1 VSVHLNEL
9 DRSMLD
15 GDLGEATRFAMSV
28 VVRMAEAVEAS
39 DLISVEQA
47 HIDACALMSESNLEF
62 VRRLAEQGGRVR
74 VPTTLNMVSVDL
86 EQWEELGV
94 PREFAERATRIAD
107 SYRGLGCVPTWT
119 CAPYQG
125 YLSPRFGQQI
135 AWGESNAVV
144 YANSVLG
151 ARTNRYPDFLD
162 VCGAI
167 TGRVPNTGLHR
178 TENRRGELVVRVP
191 ETGEASWAS
200 PSAWAVLGHLI
211 GELVGERIPVIVG
224 LPRPATCEQLKA
236 LGAAAASSGSVEMFH
251 AVGVTP
257 EAPDLETA
265 LHGAKDAEELELTR
279 QMLAGARNRMSSA
292 AEGEKLDAVILGCPH
307 FSYAEFEALATEI
320 RALGPRRVRPDV
332 QFLVLSD
339 SASLALA
346 SRGGLTEGIRGF
358 GATIALDT
366 CPFHSPIVADRAP
379 VVMTNSG
386 KCAYYAPAELGASV
400 ALGTVRDCVR
410 SAVTGVVT
418 REETLWARP

>member
-1 VSVHLNEL
+1 MNVRLNDL
-9 DRSMLD
+9 DRSMLN

-62 VRRLAEQGGRVR
+62 VHRLAEQGGRVR
-74 VPTTLNMVSVDL
+74 VPTTLSMVSLDL
-86 EQWEELGV
+86 EHWKELGV
-94 PREFAERATRIAD
+94 PREFAERATRIAE
-107 SYRGLGCVPTWT
+107 SYRRLGCVPTWT

-151 ARTNRYPDFLD
+151 ARTIRYPDFLD
-162 VCGAI
+162 VCAAI
-167 TGRVPNTGLHR
+167 TGRVPYTGLHR

-191 ETGEASWAS
+191 ETGEASWAN
-200 PSAWAVLGHLI
+200 PSAWAVVGHLI

-251 AVGVTP
+251 AVGITP
-257 EAPDLETA
+257 EAPDLKTA
-265 LHGAKDAEELELTR
+265 LHGSKDAEEVRLTR
-279 QMLAGARNRMSSA
+279 EALAAAWDRMSSA
-292 AEGEKLDAVILGCPH
+292 VEGEELDAVILGCPH
-307 FSYAEFEALATEI
+307 FSYAEFDVLATEI
-320 RALGPRRVRPDV
+320 RALDSQRVRPGV

-346 SRGGLTEGIRGF
+346 CKGGLLEGIKRF
-358 GATIALDT
+358 GATIVRDT

-379 VVMTNSG
+379 AVMTNSG

-400 ALGTVRDCVR
+400 AFGTVRDCVR
-410 SAVTGVVT
+410 SAVAGVVT
-418 REETLWARP
+418 RKVAPWA

>member
-1 VSVHLNEL
+1 MDVRLNDL

-15 GDLGEATRFAMSV
+15 GALGEAARFAMSV
-28 VVRMAEAVEAS
+28 VVRMAEAVEAC

-62 VRRLAEQGGRVR
+62 VRRLAAHGGRVR
-74 VPTTLNMVSVDL
+74 VPTTLNMVSLDL
-86 EQWEELGV
+86 EHWEELGV
-94 PREFAERATRIAD
+94 PGEFAERATWIAE
-107 SYRGLGCVPTWT
+107 SYRQLGCVPTWT

-125 YLSPRFGQQI
+125 YLTPRFGQQI

-162 VCGAI
+162 VCAAI

-178 TENRRGELVVRVP
+178 TENRRGTLIVRVP
-191 ETGEASWAS
+191 DTSETSWS
-200 PSAWAVLGHLI
+200 GPSAWATLGLLI

-251 AVGVTP
+251 AVGITP

-265 LHGAKDAEELELTR
+265 LHGARDAEELDLTR
-279 QMLAGARNRMSSA
+279 EMLSDAWDRMSSA
-292 AEGEKLDAVILGCPH
+292 AEGEKLGVVILGCPH
-307 FSYAEFEALATEI
+307 FSYAEFGALAAEI
-320 RALGPRRVRPDV
+320 RALGPQRVHAGV
-332 QFLVLSD
+332 QFLILSD
-339 SASLALA
+339 AASLALA
-346 SRGGLTEGIRGF
+346 SRGGLIEEARRF

-366 CPFHSPIVADRAP
+366 CPFHSPIVTDRAP

-400 ALGTVRDCVR
+400 VLGTLRDCVR
-410 SAVTGVVT
+410 SSVTGTAT
-418 REETLWARP
+418 REVAPCV

>member
-1 VSVHLNEL
+1 VSVHLNDL
-9 DRSMLD
+9 DRSMRD

-28 VVRMAEAVEAS
+28 VVRTAGAVEAS

-47 HIDACALMSESNLEF
+47 HVDACALMSESNLEF
-62 VRRLAEQGGRVR
+62 VRRLVEQGGRVR
-74 VPTTLNMVSVDL
+74 VPTTLNMVSLDL
-86 EQWEELGV
+86 EHWEELGV
-94 PREFAERATRIAD
+94 PREFADRATRIAK
-107 SYRGLGCVPTWT
+107 SYRELGCVPTWT

-162 VCGAI
+162 VCAAI
-167 TGRVPNTGLHR
+167 TGRVPNAGLHR

-191 ETGEASWAS
+191 ETSKASWSS
-200 PSAWAVLGHLI
+200 PSAWAVLGHAI
-211 GELVGERIPVIVG
+211 GELAGERIPVIVG
-224 LPRPATCEQLKA
+224 LPRPAMGEQLKA

-251 AVGVTP
+251 AVGITP

-265 LHGAKDAEELELTR
+265 LHGAKDAEELDLTR
-279 QMLAGARNRMSSA
+279 EMLAGTWDRMSSA

-307 FSYAEFEALATEI
+307 FSYAEFEALAAEI
-320 RALGPRRVRPDV
+320 SALGPGRVRPDV

-339 SASLALA
+339 SPSLALA
-346 SRGGLTEGIRGF
+346 SRGGLIEGIREF

-366 CPFHSPIVADRAP
+366 CPFHSPIVTERASA
-379 VVMTNSG
+379 VMTNSG

-400 ALGTVRDCVR
+400 ALGTMRDCVR

-418 REETLWARP
+418 REETPWNGP